1 MSRSSTAAGG
11 LAPYAAVARSP
22 FLLLPV
28 TLVASGTGAAVHVG
42 MADWW
47 HAALALV
54 GLLGAHVAVNA
65 LNEASDFKS
74 GIDLRTRRTPFSGGS
89 GTLPAG
95 LLDYRA
101 ASRTGLAGGG
111 VAIVIGL
118 YFLIAVGWKLL
129 PILVLGGLATFGY
142 TGFLAR
148 AYVGELFAGLGLGAL
163 PVIGAALVQ
172 TGQYEPA
179 AIAAGIPAFLMTFN
193 LLLLNEFPDE
203 EADREG
209 GRRNLVI
216 LLERRDA
223 ALIFVM
229 CSVLVPVWLVVA
241 VALELLPRAALL
253 ATLPSLALVP
263 ALHWGLRTPDLPVP
277 NAALGSNVIWNLSTN
292 AVLAIAL
299 ML

>member
-1 MSRSSTAAGG
+1 MSRSPVGGGG

-28 TLVASGTGAAVHVG
+28 TLIASGTGAAVHVG

-74 GIDLRTRRTPFSGGS
+74 GIDLKTRRTPFSGGS

-95 LLDYRA
+95 SLHYTA
-101 ASRTGLAGGG
+101 ALRTGLVGGA
-111 VAIVIGL
+111 VAIATGL
-118 YFLIAVGWKLL
+118 YFLVAVGWKLV
-129 PILVLGGLATFGY
+129 PILAVGGLATFAY
-142 TGFLAR
+142 TGLLAR
-148 AYVGELFAGLGLGAL
+148 IYVGELFAGLGLGAL

-172 TGQYEPA
+172 TGYYEPV

-223 ALIFVM
+223 ALVFVM
-229 CSVLVPVWLVVA
+229 CCALVPVSLIASVG
-241 VALELLPRAALL
+241 LGLLPGSALL
-253 ATLPSLALVP
+253 ATLPSLMLVP
-263 ALHWGLRTPDLPVP
+263 ALRWALRKPDMPVP
-277 NAALGSNVIWNLSTN
+277 HAALGSNVIWNLGTN
-292 AVLAIAL
+292 AILAITL